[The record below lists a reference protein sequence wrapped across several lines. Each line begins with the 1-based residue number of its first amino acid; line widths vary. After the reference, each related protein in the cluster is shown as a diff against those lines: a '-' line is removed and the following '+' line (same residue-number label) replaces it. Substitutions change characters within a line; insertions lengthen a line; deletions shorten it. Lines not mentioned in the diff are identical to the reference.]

1 MQESGFAVK
10 IFLVPNY
17 YKREAV
23 QSGLTLELWLS
34 RQGYEVAWAA
44 DQRSAIDAVPD
55 IEGAD
60 LVISLGGDG
69 TLLRAARIVEHREI
83 PILGL
88 SYGHLGFLTA
98 ASPEDRDVLAVVGDA
113 LAGELHVSRRATLDC
128 DVSYALEDGDM
139 KTVSAF
145 ALNDL
150 ALTRG
155 PLSDMVEFDITVSGH
170 HIDKLRGDG
179 VVVSTATGSTGYALS
194 AGGPIVS
201 PDYTGMV
208 CVPIAPHT
216 IQARAFLTSPA
227 DIIEL
232 SMSRDRPSV
241 PALAVDG
248 QFLVGEGTVERVE
261 VRRGAGD
268 VLLLDYGPESFYN
281 SVSRVFYGVRNDR

>member
-1 MQESGFAVK
+1 MKV
-10 IFLVPNY
+10 FLVPNY
-17 YKREAV
+17 YKQEAV
-23 QSGLTLELWLS
+23 ESGLALELWLT
-34 RQGYEVAWAA
+34 RRGFEVDWAP
-44 DQRSAIDAVPD
+44 DQRSGIESTPD
-55 IEGAD
+55 LSDCG

-69 TLLRAARIVEHREI
+69 TLLRAARIVGYSEV

-98 ASPEDRDVLAVVGDA
+98 ASPEDRNVLTVVGDA
-113 LAGELHVSRRATLDC
+113 LAGELHVSRRATLAC
-128 DVSYALEDGDM
+128 DIYSVREDGCED
-139 KTVSAF
+139 VCSSF

-170 HIDKLRGDG
+170 RIDRLRGDG

-216 IQARAFLTSPA
+216 IQARAFLTSPS
-227 DIIEL
+227 DVIEIMV
-232 SMSRDRPSV
+232 SKDRPSV
-241 PALAVDG
+241 PAIAVDG
-248 QFLVGEGTVERVE
+248 QFLPFEGEVERVE
-261 VRRGAGD
+261 VRRGDAD
-268 VLLLDYGPESFYN
+268 ILLLDYGPESFYN

>member
-1 MQESGFAVK
+1 MKV
-10 IFLVPNY
+10 FLVPNY
-17 YKREAV
+17 YKNEAV
-23 QSGLTLELWLS
+23 ESGLALELWLS

-44 DQRSAIDAVPD
+44 DQRSKIVSTPD
-55 IEGAD
+55 IEGSD

-69 TLLRAARIVEHREI
+69 TLLRAARIVGYQEI

-98 ASPEDRDVLAVVGDA
+98 ASPDDTDILSVVSDA
-113 LAGELHVSRRATLDC
+113 LAGEMHVSRRATLAI
-128 DVSYALEDGDM
+128 DVFAHTDEGEEQTLD
-139 KTVSAF
+139 TF

-155 PLSDMVEFDITVSGH
+155 PLSDMVEFTITVSGH
-170 HIDKLRGDG
+170 RIDRLRGDG

-216 IQARAFLTSPA
+216 IQARAFLTSPS
-227 DIIEL
+227 DVVEIV
-232 SMSRDRPSV
+232 MSRDRPSI
-241 PALAVDG
+241 PAVAVDG
-248 QFLVGEGTVERVE
+248 VFVAKDAVVDRV
-261 VRRGAGD
+261 VARRGPGD
-268 VLLLDYGPESFYN
+268 ILLLDYGPESFYT
-281 SVSRVFYGVRNDR
+281 SVSRVFYGVHHDR

>member
-1 MQESGFAVK
+1 MKV
-10 IFLVPNY
+10 FLVPNY
-17 YKREAV
+17 YKNEAV
-23 QSGLTLELWLS
+23 QSGLTLELWLT
-34 RQGYEVAWAA
+34 RQGYEVLWAA
-44 DQRSAIDAVPD
+44 DQRSGIEECPD
-55 IEGAD
+55 LNDCD
-60 LVISLGGDG
+60 LVITLGGDG
-69 TLLRAARIVEHREI
+69 TLLRAARLVAHREI

-98 ASPEDRDVLAVVGDA
+98 ASPEDRDVLAVVSDA

-128 DVSYALEDGDM
+128 TVVYRMDDGSEREE
-139 KTVSAF
+139 SAF
-145 ALNDL
+145 ALNDV

-155 PLSDMVEFDITVSGH
+155 PLSDMVSFDITVSGH

-201 PDYTGMV
+201 PEYTGMV

-227 DIIEL
+227 DVVEL
-232 SMSRDRPSV
+232 AMDTERPSV
-241 PALAVDG
+241 PAIAVDG
-248 QFLVGEGTVERVE
+248 QFLEGGGTVERVS
-261 VRRGAGD
+261 VHRGEGD
-268 VLLLDYGPESFYN
+268 ILLLDYGPESFYN

>member
-1 MQESGFAVK
+1 MK

-17 YKREAV
+17 QKSEAV

-44 DQRSAIDAVPD
+44 DQKSKIATEPD
-55 IEGAD
+55 IDGSD

-69 TLLRAARIVEHREI
+69 TLLRAVRIVGSREI

-98 ASPEDRDVLAVVGDA
+98 ASPEERDILPVVADA
-113 LAGELHVSRRATLDC
+113 LAGEMHVSRRATIYC
-128 DVSYALEDGDM
+128 DVYSVDERGEEHAI
-139 KTVSAF
+139 SAF
-145 ALNDL
+145 GLNDI

-155 PLSDMVEFDITVSGH
+155 PLSDMVEFDISVSGH
-170 HIDKLRGDG
+170 HIDRLRGDG

-201 PDYTGMV
+201 PEYTGLV

-216 IQARAFLTSPA
+216 IQARAFLTSPS
-227 DIIEL
+227 DIVEVT
-232 SMSRDRPSV
+232 MSHDRPSV
-241 PALAVDG
+241 PAIAVDG
-248 QFLVGEGTVERVE
+248 RFLTPTGVVERLVS
-261 VRRGAGD
+261 RRGEAD

-281 SVSRVFYGVRNDR
+281 SVSRVFYGVRRND